1 MYLEDEMSI
10 DGEVESDE
18 NKEMNMREENDEV
31 ETREKEF
38 EQDKPIES
46 EPVLRRSTRTHKQP

>member
-1 MYLEDEMSI
+1 MSI